1 MYDRSSVTRMSVDQK
16 QNLVQ
21 KNVDEERQKME
32 AMRERVVEDKKA
44 EKEVVVEEEEG
55 ASSSSSSEEEEEEEE
70 VSSSD
75 SETSK
80 YRSVVNETWANM
92 VSGSVVKT

>member
-1 MYDRSSVTRMSVDQK
+1 MTRMSVDQK

-32 AMRERVVEDKKA
+32 AMRERVEDRKVETA
-44 EKEVVVEEEEG
+44 EVTVVEE
-55 ASSSSSSEEEEEEEE
+55 ASSSSSSEDEVEEA
-70 VSSSD
+70 SSSD

-80 YRSVVNETWANM
+80 FGDWFVFL
-92 VSGSVVKT
+92 